1 MTRSPGL
8 LALLL
13 LTGACLGNDAGAGG
27 DVPITDSIPDP
38 DPARVVDVV
47 DGDSLVMSV
56 AGERVDVRLVGI
68 NAPEHD
74 ECLGI
79 ESGEN
84 LARLVAG
91 RRIGVVSSGT
101 DQYGRTLAIVTAD
114 GEPVNLLQV
123 AEGLAIPLAADTPLE
138 GSILAAEAEARAG
151 GIGIWSP
158 ESCGA
163 GPLPAV
169 SIVGIEPNPPGND
182 EEDLDGERVTIRNDG
197 STAVDLEG
205 WVLRDESTANR
216 LRFGRDVVLAPG
228 SSLDIVT
235 GCSSGPGVVAWCSD
249 GPVWNNGGDTALLL
263 DPDGRIVDLMRY
275 RVDR

>member
-1 MTRSPGL
+1 MTLRSGL

-13 LTGACLGNDAGAGG
+13 LVGGCLGNDAGALGHR
-27 DVPITDSIPDP
+27 PIADSIPEP
-38 DPARVVDVV
+38 DPAQIIEVV

-56 AGERVDVRLVGI
+56 SGDRTDVRLVGI
-68 NAPEHD
+68 NAPERD

-79 ESGEN
+79 ESGDN

-91 RRIGVVSSGT
+91 RLIGIVTSGT

-123 AEGLAIPLAADTPLE
+123 ADGLAIPLAADTPLE
-138 GSILAAEAEARAG
+138 GSILSAEAEARAG
-151 GIGIWSP
+151 GIGLWSP
-158 ESCGA
+158 ESCGT
-163 GPLPAV
+163 GPLADV
-169 SIVGIEPNPPGND
+169 ALVDIEPNPPGND
-182 EEDLDGERVTIRNDG
+182 EEKLDEERVTIRNNG
-197 STAVDLEG
+197 PTRVDLAG

-216 LRFGRDVVLAPG
+216 FRFGDGVALDPG
-228 SSLDIVT
+228 SSLQVVT

-249 GPVWNNGGDTALLL
+249 TPVWNNGGDTAFLI
-263 DPDGRIVDLMRY
+263 DRDGRIVDLLRY